1 MAVTRMIDEGPL
13 FGTQAP
19 RFDRAELTGVVRRA
33 LESETA
39 EVDGWEARPLAYD
52 YTSPISGG
60 IYRVAG
66 TANDGERRVLWSL
79 VLKVVRS
86 AAGVTMPN
94 GDVVPRD
101 LPDGPSFFGYWK
113 REPLAY
119 GAGLLE
125 NLPGGMV
132 VPRRYGLTE
141 RTDGTIWL
149 WLEDVADGQQTR
161 WTPERCILAART
173 LGRFNGAYMSGRPLP
188 VHPCLDRGWLRSW
201 LGVRCTGMI
210 DEIRRADAWE
220 HPLVRGAFPQPVLD
234 RVLRLWADREVFL
247 DGLDRL
253 PHTFCHRDAFR
264 SNLLLCRDGDG
275 QERIVA
281 IDWAYAGI
289 GPVGEEIAPLIV
301 AAPVGGGAEL
311 APWIVEAPVFNS
323 YLQGLSE
330 AGWHGEAWS
339 VRFGFAA
346 SAALRYTFMT
356 VAEMLSDVSDEGGYA
371 SIEQRRGQPIAQVI
385 EQHGALTHF
394 LLGLAD
400 EARALLPMVT
410 AVTATEAQLKN
421 LEPIP
426 RRCSMGG

>member
-1 MAVTRMIDEGPL
+1 MAVTRMIDESSF
-13 FGTQAP
+13 FGSHAP
-19 RFDRAELTGVVRRA
+19 QIDHAELTTVVHRT
-33 LESETA
+33 LGSETA
-39 EVDGWEARPLAYD
+39 EVESWEARPLAYD

-66 TANDGERRVLWSL
+66 TANDGEQRVVWSL

-94 GDVVPRD
+94 GEVVPRD

-119 GAGLLE
+119 GAGVLE
-125 NLPGGMV
+125 NLPGGLT
-132 VPRRYGLTE
+132 VPRCYGLGE

-149 WLEDVADGQQTR
+149 WLEEVADGQHTR
-161 WTPERCILAART
+161 WTPERCMLAART
-173 LGRFNGAYMSGRPLP
+173 LGRFNGAYLSGRDVP
-188 VHPCLDRGWLRSW
+188 VHPYLDGGWLRSW

-210 DEIRRADAWE
+210 DVIRRSDAWE

-234 RVLRLWADREVFL
+234 RVLRLWADRELFL

-264 SNLLLCRDGDG
+264 SNLLLCRDGSG
-275 QERIVA
+275 QDRIVA
-281 IDWAYAGI
+281 IDWAYAGL

-301 AAPVGGGAEL
+301 AAPVGGGPDL
-311 APWIVEAPVFNS
+311 APWVVEAPVFNS

-330 AGWHGEAWS
+330 AGWRGETWR

-356 VAEMLSDVSDEGGYA
+356 VAEMLGDVGDEQGYA
-371 SIEQRRGQPIAQVI
+371 SIERRRGQPIAQVM
-385 EQHGALTHF
+385 EQHAALTHF

-400 EARALLPMVT
+400 EARSLLPKVA
-410 AVTATEAQLKN
+410 AVTATGAHLRGPN
-421 LEPIP
+421 
-426 RRCSMGG
+426 MV